1 MALFVADHVVK
12 FATCV
17 VAEYAKLA
25 QDAAFGS
32 KYAKAG
38 ENAAAFEQR
47 IRQELNSPATQ
58 SKWAGDLARVGFG

>member
-1 MALFVADHVVK
+1 M
-12 FATCV
+12 
-17 VAEYAKLA
+17 A